1 MVFKI
6 MKNKSVRTEIQ
17 KSFLWNFKLYAF
29 IGCLAFPLN
38 VLGESVS
45 FDTDN
50 VAFMSPSQRIKVT
63 GIVKDEAGITLPG
76 VNVVVKGTI
85 IGTITDAN
93 GQFTLEAPSDGVLLF
108 TYVGFGNLELPVNGK
123 ENLEI
128 IMKEGDTQLEE
139 VVVVGYGTQK
149 KVSVVGSISNIAPKA
164 IKQTATTSLPNAL
177 SGRMPGI
184 ITRQTSGEPGFDA
197 ASIYIRGIA
206 TWGEK
211 APLVL
216 VDGIERSISSVNPD
230 EVESLSVLKDA
241 SATAVYGVKGANGVI
256 LINTKRGK
264 QGKPQVSFRTESA
277 ILSSLA
283 ERNYIDGYEYASL
296 MNEGLANVGKAPR
309 WSNEELEK
317 FRTGSDPYLYPNV
330 DWIDKVLNKNSY
342 QTINNLSVTGG
353 NEIVRYYVNLGYS
366 MQTGIYKTDKSNPHN
381 TNAKVSRYNY
391 RSNVD
396 INLTRDLVV
405 ELGVGGIID
414 DRNYPGAGAAGI
426 FNGLRDTGPIA
437 FPVTNPDG
445 SISGLPT
452 YIGSNPWGQSTQ
464 TGYSDE
470 HLTTIQSTAGL
481 TWDLSRLVTKGL
493 SVKGHFSFDFYHAN
507 KALRYKEFGIKQ
519 YIGKNEQ
526 TGEDQYITHR
536 DDKAMGYSIEQNSNR
551 AIYMDFSVNYQ
562 RTFDKH
568 SVAGMLLLNR
578 RQYDNLS
585 AGTSIMNLPYRS
597 QGLAMRA
604 TYDYAQRYFIEFN
617 AGYNGSE
624 NFPKGK
630 RMGFFPAISLGWLV
644 SGESFWKDN
653 LVSNLKLRFS
663 HGEVGNDQIG
673 GDRFLYLTK
682 MDQNWEQVYYF
693 GQDQI
698 RWPGIIES
706 KIGYNNVTWETAVKT
721 NLGLDLGLWKDRFS
735 LQMDFLCEKSFIS
748 SIINFEAYQVFEAS
762 TYTGIHCFKQSKSL
776 AYLELD
782 RDMKNNQ
789 ELQNY
794 LSSITYNDFV
804 NININTSE
812 AWVLT
817 NKKVNTVLEKLN
829 KCPYRLSDVF
839 DKIFQGIA
847 TSKDDVYFLYD
858 CRVINP
864 FEIEGYS
871 KYLKKNVVIENG
883 LVKPLLK
890 GEDVHRYE
898 PLSSDR
904 FVIFPYDLSNDKAKL
919 FSEQQI
925 ATLFPKGYLYLKE
938 CEDELRGREKGR
950 FNNDK
955 WFMFGRGQGINYGGI
970 PKLLA
975 PEISFGGNFMFDSNG
990 QYYST
995 TKIYG
1000 YIKKANCLY
1009 SYKFL
1014 LGLLNS
1020 NLFWFF
1026 IQNTGY
1032 VLRGGYYTFK
1042 TNYVS
1047 PFPVPNY
1054 EAIDMRQV
1062 SMVEN
1067 IVDDILH
1074 CKYELTKDEIASYI
1088 KDIDK
1093 IIYQLYGL
1101 SSEDVKTV
1109 NLYATR

>member
-1 MVFKI
+1 

-93 GQFTLEAPSDGVLLF
+93 GQFTLEAPSDSVLLF

-735 LQMDFLCEKSFIS
+735 LQMDFFYEKRKGILMQRQSVPTGAGFLAASVLWGNLGKAENKGFDALLEFKDRTS
-748 SIINFEAYQVFEAS
+748 SGLFYSLRGNVTFAR
-762 TYTGIHCFKQSKSL
+762 SK
-776 AYLELD
+776 
-782 RDMKNNQ
+782 
-789 ELQNY
+789 
-794 LSSITYNDFV
+794 
-804 NININTSE
+804 
-812 AWVLT
+812 
-817 NKKVNTVLEKLN
+817 VLE
-829 KCPYRLSDVF
+829 
-839 DKIFQGIA
+839 
-847 TSKDDVYFLYD
+847 
-858 CRVINP
+858 
-864 FEIEGYS
+864 
-871 KYLKKNVVIENG
+871 
-883 LVKPLLK
+883 
-890 GEDVHRYE
+890 
-898 PLSSDR
+898 
-904 FVIFPYDLSNDKAKL
+904 NDKADPL
-919 FSEQQI
+919 YSNLSEIGHPIGQPFGLVAAGFFESEEDIDNWYDQSLLGGRPI
-925 ATLFPKGYLYLKE
+925 PGDVKYKDINGDNIIDSNDQCAIGYTRE
-938 CEDELRGREKGR
+938 PELV
-950 FNNDK
+950 
-955 WFMFGRGQGINYGGI
+955 FG
-970 PKLLA
+970 
-975 PEISFGGNFMFDSNG
+975 FGGTIEYKGFDLSAYFTG
-990 QYYST
+990 AARTST
-995 TKIYG
+995 FFEDRTFWPFASGMGFFNVFKEIYDNRWTPETAG
-1000 YIKKANCLY
+1000 AAKY
-1009 SYKFL
+1009 
-1014 LGLLNS
+1014 
-1020 NLFWFF
+1020 
-1026 IQNTGY
+1026 
-1032 VLRGGYYTFK
+1032 
-1042 TNYVS
+1042 
-1047 PFPVPNY
+1047 PVVTDGFNVQS
-1054 EAIDMRQV
+1054 MRRSTVWQ
-1062 SMVEN
+1062 
-1067 IVDDILH
+1067 
-1074 CKYELTKDEIASYI
+1074 KDASYLRLKNLEVGYTLPKKVVSKLKI
-1088 KDIDK
+1088 NNLRVFVNGTNLYTWDK
-1093 IIYQLYGL
+1093 INHTIDPESDNWYPIQRAVNFGL
-1101 SSEDVKTV
+1101 AVDF
-1109 NLYATR
+1109 

>member
-1 MVFKI
+1 M
-6 MKNKSVRTEIQ
+6 
-17 KSFLWNFKLYAF
+17 W
-29 IGCLAFPLN
+29 
-38 VLGESVS
+38 
-45 FDTDN
+45 
-50 VAFMSPSQRIKVT
+50 
-63 GIVKDEAGITLPG
+63 
-76 VNVVVKGTI
+76 
-85 IGTITDAN
+85 
-93 GQFTLEAPSDGVLLF
+93 
-108 TYVGFGNLELPVNGK
+108 
-123 ENLEI
+123 
-128 IMKEGDTQLEE
+128 
-139 VVVVGYGTQK
+139 
-149 KVSVVGSISNIAPKA
+149 
-164 IKQTATTSLPNAL
+164 
-177 SGRMPGI
+177 
-184 ITRQTSGEPGFDA
+184 
-197 ASIYIRGIA
+197 AS
-206 TWGEK
+206 
-211 APLVL
+211 
-216 VDGIERSISSVNPD
+216 
-230 EVESLSVLKDA
+230 
-241 SATAVYGVKGANGVI
+241 
-256 LINTKRGK
+256 
-264 QGKPQVSFRTESA
+264 
-277 ILSSLA
+277 
-283 ERNYIDGYEYASL
+283 
-296 MNEGLANVGKAPR
+296 APR

-735 LQMDFLCEKSFIS
+735 LQMDFFYEKRKGILMQRQSVPTGAGFLAASVLWGNLGKAENKGFDALLEFKDRTS
-748 SIINFEAYQVFEAS
+748 SGLFYSLRGNVTFAR
-762 TYTGIHCFKQSKSL
+762 SK
-776 AYLELD
+776 
-782 RDMKNNQ
+782 
-789 ELQNY
+789 
-794 LSSITYNDFV
+794 
-804 NININTSE
+804 
-812 AWVLT
+812 
-817 NKKVNTVLEKLN
+817 VLE
-829 KCPYRLSDVF
+829 
-839 DKIFQGIA
+839 
-847 TSKDDVYFLYD
+847 
-858 CRVINP
+858 
-864 FEIEGYS
+864 
-871 KYLKKNVVIENG
+871 
-883 LVKPLLK
+883 
-890 GEDVHRYE
+890 
-898 PLSSDR
+898 
-904 FVIFPYDLSNDKAKL
+904 NDKADPL
-919 FSEQQI
+919 YSNLSEIGHPIGQPFGLVAAGFFESEEDIDNWYDQSLLGGRPI
-925 ATLFPKGYLYLKE
+925 PGDVKYKDINGDNIIDSNDQCAIGYTRE
-938 CEDELRGREKGR
+938 PELV
-950 FNNDK
+950 
-955 WFMFGRGQGINYGGI
+955 FG
-970 PKLLA
+970 
-975 PEISFGGNFMFDSNG
+975 FGGTIEYKGFDLSAYFTG
-990 QYYST
+990 AARTST
-995 TKIYG
+995 FFEDRTFWPFASGMGFFNVFKEIYDNRWTPETAG
-1000 YIKKANCLY
+1000 AAKY
-1009 SYKFL
+1009 
-1014 LGLLNS
+1014 
-1020 NLFWFF
+1020 
-1026 IQNTGY
+1026 
-1032 VLRGGYYTFK
+1032 
-1042 TNYVS
+1042 
-1047 PFPVPNY
+1047 PVVTDGFNVQS
-1054 EAIDMRQV
+1054 MRRSTVWQ
-1062 SMVEN
+1062 
-1067 IVDDILH
+1067 
-1074 CKYELTKDEIASYI
+1074 KDASYLRLKNLEVGYTLPKKVVSKLKI
-1088 KDIDK
+1088 NNLRVFVNGTNLYTWDK
-1093 IIYQLYGL
+1093 INHTIDPESDNWYPIQRAVNFGL
-1101 SSEDVKTV
+1101 AVDF
-1109 NLYATR
+1109 

>member
-735 LQMDFLCEKSFIS
+735 LQMDFFYEKRKGILMQRQSVPTGAGFLAASVLWGNLGKAENKGFDALLEFKDRTS
-748 SIINFEAYQVFEAS
+748 SGLFYSLRGNVTFAR
-762 TYTGIHCFKQSKSL
+762 SK
-776 AYLELD
+776 
-782 RDMKNNQ
+782 
-789 ELQNY
+789 
-794 LSSITYNDFV
+794 
-804 NININTSE
+804 
-812 AWVLT
+812 
-817 NKKVNTVLEKLN
+817 VLE
-829 KCPYRLSDVF
+829 
-839 DKIFQGIA
+839 
-847 TSKDDVYFLYD
+847 
-858 CRVINP
+858 
-864 FEIEGYS
+864 
-871 KYLKKNVVIENG
+871 
-883 LVKPLLK
+883 
-890 GEDVHRYE
+890 
-898 PLSSDR
+898 
-904 FVIFPYDLSNDKAKL
+904 NDKADPL
-919 FSEQQI
+919 YSNLSEIGHPIGQPFGLVAAGFFESEEDIDNWYDQSLLGGRPI
-925 ATLFPKGYLYLKE
+925 PGDVKYKDINGDNIIDSNDQCAIGYTRE
-938 CEDELRGREKGR
+938 PELV
-950 FNNDK
+950 
-955 WFMFGRGQGINYGGI
+955 FG
-970 PKLLA
+970 
-975 PEISFGGNFMFDSNG
+975 FGGTIEYKGFDLSAYFTG
-990 QYYST
+990 AARTST
-995 TKIYG
+995 FFEDRTFWPFASGMGFFNVFKEIYDNRWTPETAG
-1000 YIKKANCLY
+1000 AAKYAVVTDGFNVQ
-1009 SYKFL
+1009 S
-1014 LGLLNS
+1014 
-1020 NLFWFF
+1020 
-1026 IQNTGY
+1026 
-1032 VLRGGYYTFK
+1032 
-1042 TNYVS
+1042 
-1047 PFPVPNY
+1047 
-1054 EAIDMRQV
+1054 MRWSKVWQ
-1062 SMVEN
+1062 
-1067 IVDDILH
+1067 
-1074 CKYELTKDEIASYI
+1074 KDASYLRLKNLEVGYTLPKKVVSKLKI
-1088 KDIDK
+1088 NNLRVFVNGTNLYTWDK
-1093 IIYQLYGL
+1093 INHTIDPESDNWYPIQRAVNFGL
-1101 SSEDVKTV
+1101 AVDF
-1109 NLYATR
+1109 

>member
-1 MVFKI
+1 MV
-6 MKNKSVRTEIQ
+6 MKNVTKKIQ
-17 KSFLWNFKLYAF
+17 KIPYLFLLMLFSF
-29 IGCLAFPLN
+29 
-38 VLGESVS
+38 
-45 FDTDN
+45 
-50 VAFMSPSQRIKVT
+50 VT
-63 GIVKDEAGITLPG
+63 ASAQKGITVRGTVLDSNG
-76 VNVVVKGTI
+76 ETI
-85 IGTITDAN
+85 IGASVVLKGNNSIGTISDIDGNFVLTVPN
-93 GQFTLEAPSDGVLLF
+93 EKSTLIVS
-108 TYVGFGNLELPVNGK
+108 YVGMKPQEVKVVSKGLFKVVLED
-123 ENLEI
+123 
-128 IMKEGDTQLEE
+128 DTKQLEE
-139 VVVVGYGTQK
+139 VVVVGYGQQK
-149 KVSVVGSISNIAPKA
+149 KASGVGAITQTTGKVLERAAGISDIGAALTGNLPGVI
-164 IKQTATTSLPNAL
+164 TTQS
-177 SGRMPGI
+177 SGMPGEEEPK
-184 ITRQTSGEPGFDA
+184 IT
-197 ASIYIRGIA
+197 IRG
-206 TWGEK
+206 TSSWNNSD
-211 APLVL
+211 PLVL
-216 VDGIERSISSVNPD
+216 VDGIERPMSSVD
-230 EVESLSVLKDA
+230 IASVQSISVLKDA

-706 KIGYNNVTWETAVKT
+706 KIG
-721 NLGLDLGLWKDRFS
+721 
-735 LQMDFLCEKSFIS
+735 
-748 SIINFEAYQVFEAS
+748 
-762 TYTGIHCFKQSKSL
+762 
-776 AYLELD
+776 
-782 RDMKNNQ
+782 
-789 ELQNY
+789 
-794 LSSITYNDFV
+794 
-804 NININTSE
+804 
-812 AWVLT
+812 
-817 NKKVNTVLEKLN
+817 
-829 KCPYRLSDVF
+829 
-839 DKIFQGIA
+839 
-847 TSKDDVYFLYD
+847 
-858 CRVINP
+858 
-864 FEIEGYS
+864 
-871 KYLKKNVVIENG
+871 
-883 LVKPLLK
+883 
-890 GEDVHRYE
+890 
-898 PLSSDR
+898 
-904 FVIFPYDLSNDKAKL
+904 
-919 FSEQQI
+919 
-925 ATLFPKGYLYLKE
+925 
-938 CEDELRGREKGR
+938 
-950 FNNDK
+950 
-955 WFMFGRGQGINYGGI
+955 
-970 PKLLA
+970 
-975 PEISFGGNFMFDSNG
+975 
-990 QYYST
+990 
-995 TKIYG
+995 
-1000 YIKKANCLY
+1000 
-1009 SYKFL
+1009 
-1014 LGLLNS
+1014 
-1020 NLFWFF
+1020 
-1026 IQNTGY
+1026 
-1032 VLRGGYYTFK
+1032 
-1042 TNYVS
+1042 
-1047 PFPVPNY
+1047 
-1054 EAIDMRQV
+1054 
-1062 SMVEN
+1062 
-1067 IVDDILH
+1067 
-1074 CKYELTKDEIASYI
+1074 
-1088 KDIDK
+1088 
-1093 IIYQLYGL
+1093 
-1101 SSEDVKTV
+1101 
-1109 NLYATR
+1109 

>member
-1 MVFKI
+1 
-6 MKNKSVRTEIQ
+6 MKNKSVRTEVQ

-93 GQFTLEAPSDGVLLF
+93 GQFTLETPSDGVLLF

-706 KIGYNNVTWETAVKT
+706 KIGYNNVTWESAVKT

-735 LQMDFLCEKSFIS
+735 LQMDFFYEKRKGILMQRQSVPTGAGFLAASVLWGNLGKAENKGFDALLEFKDRTS
-748 SIINFEAYQVFEAS
+748 SGLFYSLRGNVTFAR
-762 TYTGIHCFKQSKSL
+762 SK
-776 AYLELD
+776 
-782 RDMKNNQ
+782 
-789 ELQNY
+789 
-794 LSSITYNDFV
+794 
-804 NININTSE
+804 
-812 AWVLT
+812 
-817 NKKVNTVLEKLN
+817 VLE
-829 KCPYRLSDVF
+829 
-839 DKIFQGIA
+839 
-847 TSKDDVYFLYD
+847 
-858 CRVINP
+858 
-864 FEIEGYS
+864 
-871 KYLKKNVVIENG
+871 
-883 LVKPLLK
+883 
-890 GEDVHRYE
+890 
-898 PLSSDR
+898 
-904 FVIFPYDLSNDKAKL
+904 NDKADPL
-919 FSEQQI
+919 YSNLSEIGHPIGQPFGLVAAGFFESEEDIDNWYDQSLLGGRPI
-925 ATLFPKGYLYLKE
+925 PGDVKYKDINGDNIIDSNDQCAIGYTRE
-938 CEDELRGREKGR
+938 PELV
-950 FNNDK
+950 
-955 WFMFGRGQGINYGGI
+955 FG
-970 PKLLA
+970 
-975 PEISFGGNFMFDSNG
+975 FGGTIEYKGFDLSAYFTG
-990 QYYST
+990 AARTST
-995 TKIYG
+995 FFEDRTFWPFASGMGFFNVFKEIYDNRWTPETAG
-1000 YIKKANCLY
+1000 AAKY
-1009 SYKFL
+1009 
-1014 LGLLNS
+1014 
-1020 NLFWFF
+1020 
-1026 IQNTGY
+1026 
-1032 VLRGGYYTFK
+1032 
-1042 TNYVS
+1042 
-1047 PFPVPNY
+1047 PVVTDGFNVQS
-1054 EAIDMRQV
+1054 MRRSTVWQ
-1062 SMVEN
+1062 
-1067 IVDDILH
+1067 
-1074 CKYELTKDEIASYI
+1074 KDASYLRLKNLEVGYTLPKKVVSKLKI
-1088 KDIDK
+1088 NNLRVFVNGTNLYTWDK
-1093 IIYQLYGL
+1093 INHTIDPESDNWYPIQRAVNFGL
-1101 SSEDVKTV
+1101 AVDF
-1109 NLYATR
+1109 

>member
-1 MVFKI
+1 MV
-6 MKNKSVRTEIQ
+6 MKNVTKKIQ
-17 KSFLWNFKLYAF
+17 KIPYLFLLMLFSF
-29 IGCLAFPLN
+29 
-38 VLGESVS
+38 
-45 FDTDN
+45 
-50 VAFMSPSQRIKVT
+50 VT
-63 GIVKDEAGITLPG
+63 ASAQKGITVRGTVLDSNG
-76 VNVVVKGTI
+76 ETI
-85 IGTITDAN
+85 IGASVVLKGNNSIGTISDIDGNFVLTVPN
-93 GQFTLEAPSDGVLLF
+93 EKSTLIVS
-108 TYVGFGNLELPVNGK
+108 YVGMKPQEVKVVSKGLFKVVLED
-123 ENLEI
+123 
-128 IMKEGDTQLEE
+128 DTKQLEE
-139 VVVVGYGTQK
+139 VVVVGYGQQK
-149 KVSVVGSISNIAPKA
+149 KASVVGAITQTTGKVLERAAGISDIGAALTGNLPGVI
-164 IKQTATTSLPNAL
+164 TTQS
-177 SGRMPGI
+177 SGMPGEEEPK
-184 ITRQTSGEPGFDA
+184 IT
-197 ASIYIRGIA
+197 IRG
-206 TWGEK
+206 TSSWNNSD
-211 APLVL
+211 PLVL
-216 VDGIERSISSVNPD
+216 VDGIERPMSSVD
-230 EVESLSVLKDA
+230 IASVQSISVLKDA
-241 SATAVYGVKGANGVI
+241 SATAVYGVKGANGGI

-735 LQMDFLCEKSFIS
+735 LQMDFFYEKRKGILMQRQSVPTGAGFLAASVLWGNLGKAENKGFDALLEFKDRTS
-748 SIINFEAYQVFEAS
+748 SGLFYSLRGNVTFAR
-762 TYTGIHCFKQSKSL
+762 SK
-776 AYLELD
+776 
-782 RDMKNNQ
+782 
-789 ELQNY
+789 
-794 LSSITYNDFV
+794 
-804 NININTSE
+804 
-812 AWVLT
+812 
-817 NKKVNTVLEKLN
+817 VLE
-829 KCPYRLSDVF
+829 
-839 DKIFQGIA
+839 
-847 TSKDDVYFLYD
+847 
-858 CRVINP
+858 
-864 FEIEGYS
+864 
-871 KYLKKNVVIENG
+871 
-883 LVKPLLK
+883 
-890 GEDVHRYE
+890 
-898 PLSSDR
+898 
-904 FVIFPYDLSNDKAKL
+904 NDKADPL
-919 FSEQQI
+919 YSNLSEIGHPIGQPFGLVAAGFFESEEDIDNWYDQSLLGGRPI
-925 ATLFPKGYLYLKE
+925 PGDVKYKDINGDNIIDSNDQCAIGYTRE
-938 CEDELRGREKGR
+938 PELV
-950 FNNDK
+950 
-955 WFMFGRGQGINYGGI
+955 FG
-970 PKLLA
+970 
-975 PEISFGGNFMFDSNG
+975 FGGTIEYKGFDLSAYFTG
-990 QYYST
+990 AARTST
-995 TKIYG
+995 FFEDRTFWPFASGMGFFNVFKEIYDNRWTPETAG
-1000 YIKKANCLY
+1000 AAKY
-1009 SYKFL
+1009 
-1014 LGLLNS
+1014 
-1020 NLFWFF
+1020 
-1026 IQNTGY
+1026 
-1032 VLRGGYYTFK
+1032 
-1042 TNYVS
+1042 
-1047 PFPVPNY
+1047 PVVTDGFNVQS
-1054 EAIDMRQV
+1054 MRRSTVWQ
-1062 SMVEN
+1062 
-1067 IVDDILH
+1067 
-1074 CKYELTKDEIASYI
+1074 KDASYLRLKNLEVGYTLPKKVVSKLKI
-1088 KDIDK
+1088 NNLRVFVNGTNLYTWDK
-1093 IIYQLYGL
+1093 INHTIDPESDNWYPIQRAVNFGL
-1101 SSEDVKTV
+1101 AVDF
-1109 NLYATR
+1109 

>member
-93 GQFTLEAPSDGVLLF
+93 GQFTLEAPSDSVLLF

-735 LQMDFLCEKSFIS
+735 LQMDFFYEKRKGILMQRQSVPTGAGFLAASVLWGNLGKAENKGFDALLEFKDRTS
-748 SIINFEAYQVFEAS
+748 SGLFYSLRGNVTFAR
-762 TYTGIHCFKQSKSL
+762 SK
-776 AYLELD
+776 
-782 RDMKNNQ
+782 
-789 ELQNY
+789 
-794 LSSITYNDFV
+794 
-804 NININTSE
+804 
-812 AWVLT
+812 
-817 NKKVNTVLEKLN
+817 VLE
-829 KCPYRLSDVF
+829 
-839 DKIFQGIA
+839 
-847 TSKDDVYFLYD
+847 
-858 CRVINP
+858 
-864 FEIEGYS
+864 
-871 KYLKKNVVIENG
+871 
-883 LVKPLLK
+883 
-890 GEDVHRYE
+890 
-898 PLSSDR
+898 
-904 FVIFPYDLSNDKAKL
+904 NDKADPL
-919 FSEQQI
+919 YSNLSEIGHPIGQPFGLVAAGFFESEEDIDNWYDQSLLGGRPI
-925 ATLFPKGYLYLKE
+925 PGDVKYKDINGDNIIDSNDQCAIGYTRE
-938 CEDELRGREKGR
+938 PELV
-950 FNNDK
+950 
-955 WFMFGRGQGINYGGI
+955 FG
-970 PKLLA
+970 
-975 PEISFGGNFMFDSNG
+975 FGGTIEYKGFDLSAYFTG
-990 QYYST
+990 AARTST
-995 TKIYG
+995 FFEDRTFWPFASGMGFFNVFKEIYDNRWTPETAG
-1000 YIKKANCLY
+1000 AAKY
-1009 SYKFL
+1009 
-1014 LGLLNS
+1014 
-1020 NLFWFF
+1020 
-1026 IQNTGY
+1026 
-1032 VLRGGYYTFK
+1032 
-1042 TNYVS
+1042 
-1047 PFPVPNY
+1047 PVVTDGFNVQS
-1054 EAIDMRQV
+1054 MRRSTVWQ
-1062 SMVEN
+1062 
-1067 IVDDILH
+1067 
-1074 CKYELTKDEIASYI
+1074 KDASYLRLKNLEVGYTLPKKVVSKLKI
-1088 KDIDK
+1088 NNLRVFVNGTNLYTWDK
-1093 IIYQLYGL
+1093 INHTIDPESDNWYPIQRAVNFGL
-1101 SSEDVKTV
+1101 AVDF
-1109 NLYATR
+1109 

>member
-1 MVFKI
+1 

>member
-1 MVFKI
+1 

-93 GQFTLEAPSDGVLLF
+93 GQFTLEAPGDGVLLF

-735 LQMDFLCEKSFIS
+735 LQMDFFYEKRKGILMQRQSVPTGAGFLAASVLWGNLGKAENKGFDALLEFKDRTS
-748 SIINFEAYQVFEAS
+748 SGLFYSLRGNVTFAR
-762 TYTGIHCFKQSKSL
+762 SK
-776 AYLELD
+776 
-782 RDMKNNQ
+782 
-789 ELQNY
+789 
-794 LSSITYNDFV
+794 
-804 NININTSE
+804 
-812 AWVLT
+812 
-817 NKKVNTVLEKLN
+817 VLE
-829 KCPYRLSDVF
+829 
-839 DKIFQGIA
+839 
-847 TSKDDVYFLYD
+847 
-858 CRVINP
+858 
-864 FEIEGYS
+864 
-871 KYLKKNVVIENG
+871 
-883 LVKPLLK
+883 
-890 GEDVHRYE
+890 
-898 PLSSDR
+898 
-904 FVIFPYDLSNDKAKL
+904 NDKADPL
-919 FSEQQI
+919 YSNLSEIGHPIGQPFGLVAAGFFESEEDIDNWYDQSLLGGRPI
-925 ATLFPKGYLYLKE
+925 PGDVKYKDINGDNIIDSNDQCAIGYTRE
-938 CEDELRGREKGR
+938 PELV
-950 FNNDK
+950 
-955 WFMFGRGQGINYGGI
+955 FG
-970 PKLLA
+970 
-975 PEISFGGNFMFDSNG
+975 FGGTIEYKGFDLSAYFTG
-990 QYYST
+990 AARTST
-995 TKIYG
+995 FFEDRTFWPFASGMGFFNVFKEIYDNRWTPETAG
-1000 YIKKANCLY
+1000 AAKY
-1009 SYKFL
+1009 
-1014 LGLLNS
+1014 
-1020 NLFWFF
+1020 
-1026 IQNTGY
+1026 
-1032 VLRGGYYTFK
+1032 
-1042 TNYVS
+1042 
-1047 PFPVPNY
+1047 PVVTDGFNVQS
-1054 EAIDMRQV
+1054 MRRSTVWQ
-1062 SMVEN
+1062 
-1067 IVDDILH
+1067 
-1074 CKYELTKDEIASYI
+1074 KDASYLRLKNLEVGYTLPKKVVSKLKI
-1088 KDIDK
+1088 NNLRVFVNGTNLYTWDK
-1093 IIYQLYGL
+1093 INHTIDPESDNWYPIQRAVNFGL
-1101 SSEDVKTV
+1101 AVDF
-1109 NLYATR
+1109 

>member
-93 GQFTLEAPSDGVLLF
+93 GQFTLEAPSDGVLLS

-735 LQMDFLCEKSFIS
+735 LQMDFFYEKRKGILMQRQSVPTGAGFLAASVLWGNLGKAENKGFDALLEFKDRTS
-748 SIINFEAYQVFEAS
+748 SGLFYSLRGNVTFAR
-762 TYTGIHCFKQSKSL
+762 SK
-776 AYLELD
+776 
-782 RDMKNNQ
+782 
-789 ELQNY
+789 
-794 LSSITYNDFV
+794 
-804 NININTSE
+804 
-812 AWVLT
+812 
-817 NKKVNTVLEKLN
+817 VLE
-829 KCPYRLSDVF
+829 
-839 DKIFQGIA
+839 
-847 TSKDDVYFLYD
+847 
-858 CRVINP
+858 
-864 FEIEGYS
+864 
-871 KYLKKNVVIENG
+871 
-883 LVKPLLK
+883 
-890 GEDVHRYE
+890 
-898 PLSSDR
+898 
-904 FVIFPYDLSNDKAKL
+904 NDKADPL
-919 FSEQQI
+919 YSNLSEIGHPIGQPFGLVAAGFFESEEDIDNWYDQSLLGGRPI
-925 ATLFPKGYLYLKE
+925 PGDVKYKDINGDNIIDSNDQCAIGYTRE
-938 CEDELRGREKGR
+938 PELV
-950 FNNDK
+950 
-955 WFMFGRGQGINYGGI
+955 FG
-970 PKLLA
+970 
-975 PEISFGGNFMFDSNG
+975 FGGTIEYKGFDLSAYFTG
-990 QYYST
+990 AARTST
-995 TKIYG
+995 FFEDRTFWPFASGMGFFNVFKEIYDNRWTPETAG
-1000 YIKKANCLY
+1000 AAKY
-1009 SYKFL
+1009 
-1014 LGLLNS
+1014 
-1020 NLFWFF
+1020 
-1026 IQNTGY
+1026 
-1032 VLRGGYYTFK
+1032 
-1042 TNYVS
+1042 
-1047 PFPVPNY
+1047 PVVTDGFNVQS
-1054 EAIDMRQV
+1054 MRRSTVWQ
-1062 SMVEN
+1062 
-1067 IVDDILH
+1067 
-1074 CKYELTKDEIASYI
+1074 KDASYLRLKNLEVGYTLPKKVVSKLKI
-1088 KDIDK
+1088 NNLRVFVNGTNLYTWDK
-1093 IIYQLYGL
+1093 INHTIDPESDNWYPIQRAVNFGL
-1101 SSEDVKTV
+1101 AVDF
-1109 NLYATR
+1109 

>member
-663 HGEVGNDQIG
+663 HG
-673 GDRFLYLTK
+673 
-682 MDQNWEQVYYF
+682 
-693 GQDQI
+693 
-698 RWPGIIES
+698 
-706 KIGYNNVTWETAVKT
+706 
-721 NLGLDLGLWKDRFS
+721 
-735 LQMDFLCEKSFIS
+735 
-748 SIINFEAYQVFEAS
+748 VF
-762 TYTGIHCFKQSKSL
+762 
-776 AYLELD
+776 
-782 RDMKNNQ
+782 R
-789 ELQNY
+789 
-794 LSSITYNDFV
+794 
-804 NININTSE
+804 TS
-812 AWVLT
+812 
-817 NKKVNTVLEKLN
+817 
-829 KCPYRLSDVF
+829 
-839 DKIFQGIA
+839 
-847 TSKDDVYFLYD
+847 
-858 CRVINP
+858 
-864 FEIEGYS
+864 
-871 KYLKKNVVIENG
+871 
-883 LVKPLLK
+883 
-890 GEDVHRYE
+890 
-898 PLSSDR
+898 
-904 FVIFPYDLSNDKAKL
+904 
-919 FSEQQI
+919 
-925 ATLFPKGYLYLKE
+925 
-938 CEDELRGREKGR
+938 
-950 FNNDK
+950 
-955 WFMFGRGQGINYGGI
+955 
-970 PKLLA
+970 
-975 PEISFGGNFMFDSNG
+975 
-990 QYYST
+990 
-995 TKIYG
+995 
-1000 YIKKANCLY
+1000 
-1009 SYKFL
+1009 
-1014 LGLLNS
+1014 
-1020 NLFWFF
+1020 
-1026 IQNTGY
+1026 
-1032 VLRGGYYTFK
+1032 
-1042 TNYVS
+1042 
-1047 PFPVPNY
+1047 
-1054 EAIDMRQV
+1054 
-1062 SMVEN
+1062 
-1067 IVDDILH
+1067 
-1074 CKYELTKDEIASYI
+1074 
-1088 KDIDK
+1088 
-1093 IIYQLYGL
+1093 
-1101 SSEDVKTV
+1101 
-1109 NLYATR
+1109 

>member
-1 MVFKI
+1 
-6 MKNKSVRTEIQ
+6 MKNK
-17 KSFLWNFKLYAF
+17 NFQVGIRKNLKLYAF
-29 IGCLAFPLN
+29 IGCLVLPLN
-38 VLGESVS
+38 VLGESTS
-45 FDTDN
+45 FDIEH
-50 VAFMSPSQRIKVT
+50 VASMSPSKRTKVT
-63 GIVKDEAGITLPG
+63 GTVKDEAGITLPG

-93 GQFTLEAPSDGVLLF
+93 GRFTLDAPSDGVLLF
-108 TYVGFGNLELPVNGK
+108 TYVGFGTLEHPINGK
-123 ENLEI
+123 ENFEI
-128 IMKEGDTQLEE
+128 VMTEGDTQLEE

-211 APLVL
+211 APLVV
-216 VDGIERSISSVNPD
+216 VDGIERSINSVNPD

-277 ILSSLA
+277 ILTSLA

-296 MNEGLANVGKAPR
+296 MNEGLANVNKAPR

-366 MQTGIYKTDKSNPHN
+366 MQTGIYKKDNSNPHN

-396 INLTRDLVV
+396 INLARDLVV

-452 YIGSNPWGQSTQ
+452 YIGSNPWGQSTR

-481 TWDLSRLVTKGL
+481 NWDLSRLVTKGL
-493 SVKGHFSFDFYHAN
+493 SVRGHFSFDFYHAN
-507 KALRYKEFGIKQ
+507 KALRHKNFGIKQ
-519 YIGKNEQ
+519 YLGKNEQ
-526 TGEDQYITHR
+526 TGEDMYITHR
-536 DDKAMGYSIEQNSNR
+536 EDNAMGYSIEQNSNR

-562 RTFDKH
+562 RTFNKH
-568 SVAGMLLLNR
+568 SVSGMLLFNR

-585 AGTSIMNLPYRS
+585 ATTSIMNLPYRS
-597 QGLAMRA
+597 QGMAMRA

-630 RMGFFPAISLGWLV
+630 RMGFFPAVSLGWLV
-644 SGESFWKDN
+644 SGEPFWNDH
-653 LVSNLKLRFS
+653 VISNLKFRFS

-682 MDQNWEQVYYF
+682 MGQNMEQVYYF

-698 RWPGIIES
+698 RWNGMIES
-706 KIGYNNVTWETAVKT
+706 KIGYNNVTWETAIKT
-721 NLGLDLGLWKDRFS
+721 NLGVDLGLWKDCLS
-735 LQMDFLCEKSFIS
+735 LQLDFFYEKRKGILMQRQSVPTGAGFL
-748 SIINFEAYQVFEAS
+748 AAS
-762 TYTGIHCFKQSKSL
+762 VLWGNLGKAENKGFDALLEFKDRTASGLFYSLRGNVTFARSK
-776 AYLELD
+776 
-782 RDMKNNQ
+782 
-789 ELQNY
+789 
-794 LSSITYNDFV
+794 
-804 NININTSE
+804 
-812 AWVLT
+812 
-817 NKKVNTVLEKLN
+817 VLE
-829 KCPYRLSDVF
+829 
-839 DKIFQGIA
+839 
-847 TSKDDVYFLYD
+847 
-858 CRVINP
+858 
-864 FEIEGYS
+864 
-871 KYLKKNVVIENG
+871 
-883 LVKPLLK
+883 
-890 GEDVHRYE
+890 
-898 PLSSDR
+898 
-904 FVIFPYDLSNDKAKL
+904 NDKADPL
-919 FSEQQI
+919 YSNLSEIGHPIGQPFGLVAEGFFKSEEDIDNWYDQ
-925 ATLFPKGYLYLKE
+925 TLLGGRPLPGDVKYKDVNGDKVIDTNDQCAIGYTRE
-938 CEDELRGREKGR
+938 PELV
-950 FNNDK
+950 
-955 WFMFGRGQGINYGGI
+955 FG
-970 PKLLA
+970 
-975 PEISFGGNFMFDSNG
+975 FGGTLEYKGFDFSAYFTG
-990 QYYST
+990 AARTST
-995 TKIYG
+995 FFEDRTFWPFASGMGFFNVFEEVYDNRWTPETAAIAKYPVVTEGYNVQSMRRSTVWQKDASYLRLKNLEIGYTLPKKVVNKI
-1000 YIKKANCLY
+1000 KL
-1009 SYKFL
+1009 
-1014 LGLLNS
+1014 S
-1020 NLFWFF
+1020 NLRLFV
-1026 IQNTGY
+1026 NGTN
-1032 VLRGGYYTFK
+1032 LYTW
-1042 TNYVS
+1042 
-1047 PFPVPNY
+1047 
-1054 EAIDMRQV
+1054 
-1062 SMVEN
+1062 
-1067 IVDDILH
+1067 
-1074 CKYELTKDEIASYI
+1074 
-1088 KDIDK
+1088 DK
-1093 IIYQLYGL
+1093 INHTIDPESDNWYPIQR
-1101 SSEDVKTV
+1101 TV
-1109 NLYATR
+1109 NFGLAVEF

>member
-1 MVFKI
+1 

-735 LQMDFLCEKSFIS
+735 LQMDFFYEKRKGILMQRQSVPTGAGFLAASVLWGNLGKAENKGFDATIEFKDRTS
-748 SIINFEAYQVFEAS
+748 SGLFYSLRGNVTFAR
-762 TYTGIHCFKQSKSL
+762 SK
-776 AYLELD
+776 
-782 RDMKNNQ
+782 
-789 ELQNY
+789 
-794 LSSITYNDFV
+794 
-804 NININTSE
+804 
-812 AWVLT
+812 
-817 NKKVNTVLEKLN
+817 VLE
-829 KCPYRLSDVF
+829 
-839 DKIFQGIA
+839 
-847 TSKDDVYFLYD
+847 
-858 CRVINP
+858 
-864 FEIEGYS
+864 
-871 KYLKKNVVIENG
+871 
-883 LVKPLLK
+883 
-890 GEDVHRYE
+890 
-898 PLSSDR
+898 
-904 FVIFPYDLSNDKAKL
+904 NDKADPL
-919 FSEQQI
+919 YSNLSEIGHPIGQPFGLVAAGFFESEEDIDNWYDQSLLGGRPI
-925 ATLFPKGYLYLKE
+925 PGDVKYKDINGDNIIDSNDQCAIGYTRE
-938 CEDELRGREKGR
+938 PELV
-950 FNNDK
+950 
-955 WFMFGRGQGINYGGI
+955 FG
-970 PKLLA
+970 
-975 PEISFGGNFMFDSNG
+975 FGGTIEYKGFDLSAYFTG
-990 QYYST
+990 AARTST
-995 TKIYG
+995 FFEDRTFWPFASGMGFFNVFKEIYDNRWTPETAG
-1000 YIKKANCLY
+1000 AAKY
-1009 SYKFL
+1009 
-1014 LGLLNS
+1014 
-1020 NLFWFF
+1020 
-1026 IQNTGY
+1026 
-1032 VLRGGYYTFK
+1032 
-1042 TNYVS
+1042 
-1047 PFPVPNY
+1047 PVVTDGFNVQS
-1054 EAIDMRQV
+1054 MRRSTVWQ
-1062 SMVEN
+1062 
-1067 IVDDILH
+1067 
-1074 CKYELTKDEIASYI
+1074 KDASYLRLKNLEVGYTLPKKVVSKLKI
-1088 KDIDK
+1088 NNLRVFVNGTNLYTWDK
-1093 IIYQLYGL
+1093 INHTIDPESDNWYPIQRAVNFGL
-1101 SSEDVKTV
+1101 AVDF
-1109 NLYATR
+1109 

>member
-108 TYVGFGNLELPVNGK
+108 TYVGSGNLELPVNGK

-330 DWIDKVLNKNSY
+330 DWIDKALNKNSY

-735 LQMDFLCEKSFIS
+735 LQMDFFYEKRKGILMQRQSVPTGAGFLAASVLWGNLGKAENKGFDALLEFKDRTS
-748 SIINFEAYQVFEAS
+748 SGLFYSLRGNVTFAR
-762 TYTGIHCFKQSKSL
+762 SK
-776 AYLELD
+776 
-782 RDMKNNQ
+782 
-789 ELQNY
+789 
-794 LSSITYNDFV
+794 
-804 NININTSE
+804 
-812 AWVLT
+812 
-817 NKKVNTVLEKLN
+817 VLE
-829 KCPYRLSDVF
+829 
-839 DKIFQGIA
+839 
-847 TSKDDVYFLYD
+847 
-858 CRVINP
+858 
-864 FEIEGYS
+864 
-871 KYLKKNVVIENG
+871 
-883 LVKPLLK
+883 
-890 GEDVHRYE
+890 
-898 PLSSDR
+898 
-904 FVIFPYDLSNDKAKL
+904 NDKADPL
-919 FSEQQI
+919 YSNLSEIGHPIGQPFGLVAAGFFESEEDIDNWYDQSLLGGRPI
-925 ATLFPKGYLYLKE
+925 PGDVKYKDINGDNIIDSNDQCAIGYTRE
-938 CEDELRGREKGR
+938 PELV
-950 FNNDK
+950 
-955 WFMFGRGQGINYGGI
+955 FG
-970 PKLLA
+970 
-975 PEISFGGNFMFDSNG
+975 FGGTIEYKGFDLSAYFTG
-990 QYYST
+990 AARTST
-995 TKIYG
+995 FFEDRTFWPFASGMGFFNVFKEIYDNRWTPETAG
-1000 YIKKANCLY
+1000 AAKY
-1009 SYKFL
+1009 
-1014 LGLLNS
+1014 
-1020 NLFWFF
+1020 
-1026 IQNTGY
+1026 
-1032 VLRGGYYTFK
+1032 
-1042 TNYVS
+1042 
-1047 PFPVPNY
+1047 PVVTDGFNVQS
-1054 EAIDMRQV
+1054 MRRSTVWQ
-1062 SMVEN
+1062 
-1067 IVDDILH
+1067 
-1074 CKYELTKDEIASYI
+1074 KDASYLRLKNLEVGYTLPKKVVSKLKI
-1088 KDIDK
+1088 NNLRVFVNGTNLYTWDK
-1093 IIYQLYGL
+1093 INHTIDPESDNWYPIQRAVNFGL
-1101 SSEDVKTV
+1101 AVDF
-1109 NLYATR
+1109 

>member
-735 LQMDFLCEKSFIS
+735 LQMDFFYEKRKGILMQRQSVPTGAGFLAASVLWGNLGKAENKGFDALLEFKDRTS
-748 SIINFEAYQVFEAS
+748 SGLFYSLRGNVTFARSKVLENDKVDPLYSNLSEIGHPIGQPFGLVAAGFFESEEDIDNWYDQSLLGGRPIPGDVKYKDINGDNIIDSNDQCAIGYTREPELVFGFGGTIEYKGFDLSAYFTGAARTSTFFEDRTFWPFASGMGFFNVFKEIYDNRWTPETAGAAKYPVVTDGFNVQSMRRSTVWQKDAS
-762 TYTGIHCFKQSKSL
+762 YLRLKNLEVGYTLPKKVVSKL
-776 AYLELD
+776 
-782 RDMKNNQ
+782 KINN
-789 ELQNY
+789 LRV
-794 LSSITYNDFV
+794 FV
-804 NININTSE
+804 NG
-812 AWVLT
+812 T
-817 NKKVNTVLEKLN
+817 NLYTW
-829 KCPYRLSDVF
+829 
-839 DKIFQGIA
+839 DKINHTIDPESDNWYPIQRAVNF
-847 TSKDDVYFLYD
+847 
-858 CRVINP
+858 
-864 FEIEGYS
+864 
-871 KYLKKNVVIENG
+871 G
-883 LVKPLLK
+883 L
-890 GEDVHRYE
+890 
-898 PLSSDR
+898 
-904 FVIFPYDLSNDKAKL
+904 A
-919 FSEQQI
+919 
-925 ATLFPKGYLYLKE
+925 
-938 CEDELRGREKGR
+938 
-950 FNNDK
+950 
-955 WFMFGRGQGINYGGI
+955 
-970 PKLLA
+970 
-975 PEISFGGNFMFDSNG
+975 
-990 QYYST
+990 
-995 TKIYG
+995 
-1000 YIKKANCLY
+1000 
-1009 SYKFL
+1009 
-1014 LGLLNS
+1014 
-1020 NLFWFF
+1020 
-1026 IQNTGY
+1026 
-1032 VLRGGYYTFK
+1032 
-1042 TNYVS
+1042 
-1047 PFPVPNY
+1047 
-1054 EAIDMRQV
+1054 
-1062 SMVEN
+1062 VEF
-1067 IVDDILH
+1067 
-1074 CKYELTKDEIASYI
+1074 
-1088 KDIDK
+1088 
-1093 IIYQLYGL
+1093 
-1101 SSEDVKTV
+1101 
-1109 NLYATR
+1109 